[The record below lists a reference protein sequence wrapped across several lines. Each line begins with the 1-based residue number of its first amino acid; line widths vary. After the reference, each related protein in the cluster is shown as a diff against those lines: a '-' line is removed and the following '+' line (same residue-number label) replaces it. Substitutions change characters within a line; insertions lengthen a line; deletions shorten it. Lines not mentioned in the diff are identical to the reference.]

1 MSMSR
6 SKCRLFIAFFVCVFA
21 ATSLF
26 AQTPAKAKLG
36 SETAKGGFRNEDA
49 IRDKFNSYRSDDD
62 AKAWLR
68 EMNYDPKDIISLR
81 ASKPH
86 GEKADVEVA
95 IETKAGIRREGISIK
110 LVSGQQGFNQIDKR
124 WLSHYAEMWKMPPDV
139 VTALRL
145 FVGETPPTK
154 PGRSK
159 ERMFL
164 DEIDPKLKDAVVKFF
179 NENKAA
185 IVSDLFAGDGEHSA
199 GWVMVAFKPAEK
211 TEWVLRS
218 SQKTVEFYAE
228 GEVSLTRG
236 GNLKI
241 GRITMQ
247 RKGGDAGRDT
257 AKMLQFKINPV
268 ELFNAKK

>member
-1 MSMSR
+1 MNR
-6 SKCRLFIAFFVCVFA
+6 SKCRLLIGVILCALA
-21 ATSLF
+21 ATSVF
-26 AQTPAKAKLG
+26 AQTSAKAKLG
-36 SETAKGGFRNEDA
+36 SDTAKGGFRNEDA
-49 IRDKFNSYRSDDD
+49 IRDKFNSYKSDDD

-68 EMNYDPKDIISLR
+68 EMNFDPKDIISLR
-81 ASKPH
+81 AAKPH
-86 GEKADVEVA
+86 GEKADVEVT

-124 WLSHYAEMWKMPPDV
+124 WLSHYAEMWKMPSDV
-139 VTALRL
+139 VTALKL
-145 FVGETPPTK
+145 FVGEIPPTK

-164 DEIDPKLKDAVVKFF
+164 DEIDPKLKDTVVKFF
-179 NENKAA
+179 TENKAA

-199 GWVMVAFKPAEK
+199 SWVMVAFKPAEK

-218 SQKTVEFYAE
+218 SQRTVEFYGE

>member
-1 MSMSR
+1 MSTSR
-6 SKCRLFIAFFVCVFA
+6 SKCRLFIAVLVCFFA

-26 AQTPAKAKLG
+26 AQTSAKAKLG
-36 SETAKGGFRNEDA
+36 SDTAKGGFRNEDA

-68 EMNYDPKDIISLR
+68 EMSYDPKDIISLR
-81 ASKPH
+81 AEKPH

-124 WLSHYAEMWKMPPDV
+124 WLSHYAEMWKMPADV
-139 VTALRL
+139 VTALKL

-218 SQKTVEFYAE
+218 SQKTVEFYGE
-228 GEVSLTRG
+228 GDVSLTRG